1 MIRVVIVIF
10 NMILCVLSGL
20 CIIIGTAM
28 KGKKWRMTTISSLTR
43 SSATLHLQVN
53 YLFAQ

>member
-43 SSATLHLQVN
+43 GSATLHLQVN
-53 YLFAQ
+53 